1 MSVYSLVSATRSV
14 LSRWV
19 FVLTLVLVALLPT
32 TAPAADPVILRVK
45 VGGGAATCG
54 DLADWSN
61 ACDLQYALKTRAD
74 TSGGATYE
82 LWVAAGT
89 YKPTTDT
96 NRSAT
101 FQLKN
106 GVALYGGFAG
116 TETSLSQ
123 RDWTTNVTVLS
134 GDIGVVGNPSDNSYH
149 VVTGSG
155 TDITAV
161 LDGFTVTGGNANGAY
176 PDNVGAGVE
185 NMTGRPTLTNLT
197 FSGNSAVAGGGMYN
211 NGSSPTLTNVTF
223 TSNSAASGGGMEN
236 DSSSSPALTN
246 VTFTS
251 NFANNGGGM
260 LNDISSP
267 TLTNV
272 TFTSNSANTDGGGM
286 YNSSSSPTLGNVTFS
301 GNSANTDGGGM
312 YNLGSSPTLAN
323 VTFSGNSANTDG
335 GGMYNRGGS
344 PAIRNTI
351 LWANT
356 ALAGGPQ
363 IYNDATSTATVNDSV
378 VQGGC
383 PAFSTC
389 LGIIPQDPHLGPLG
403 DYGGATQTIPLLPGS
418 SAIDAGNNATCAAAP
433 VNNLDQRGV
442 ARPQGAHCDIGAY
455 ESRGFTLTKTGGDRQ
470 STPINT
476 AFALPLQLT
485 FGETSGSGLPG
496 VVVTYTAPSSGAS
509 ASWGGSTMTTQTSA
523 ANGNASA
530 PAPTANGTLG
540 SYSVMVSAPG
550 VSGPVSFSLTN
561 NLKPVLFL
569 PLLVR

>member
-14 LSRWV
+14 IGKWLLV
-19 FVLTLVLVALLPT
+19 PVLVLLALIPSIVQ
-32 TAPAADPVILRVK
+32 A
-45 VGGGAATCG
+45 GGALYAKPSATGSG
-54 DLADWSN
+54 DCSSWAN
-61 ACDLQYALKTRAD
+61 ACDLQYALNGAA
-74 TSGGATYE
+74 SGSE
-82 LWVAAGT
+82 IWVMKGT
-89 YKPTTDT
+89 YKPTTGTDRT
-96 NRSAT
+96 VT
-101 FQLKN
+101 FQLKS

-161 LDGFTVTGGNANGAY
+161 LDGFTVRDGNANGVSY
-176 PDNVGAGVE
+176 PDNAGSGMDNVAGSPRVR
-185 NMTGRPTLTNLT
+185 NDT

-223 TSNSAASGGGMEN
+223 TSNSANDGGGMEN
-236 DSSSSPALTN
+236 ESSSSPTLTN

-260 LNDISSP
+260 LNGNSSP

-272 TFTSNSANTDGGGM
+272 TFTSNSASTDGGGM

-323 VTFSGNSANTDG
+323 VTSSGNSANTDG

-418 SAIDAGNNATCAAAP
+418 SAIDAGNNVTCAAAP

-442 ARPQGAHCDIGAY
+442 TRPQGAQCDIGSY
-455 ESRGFTLTKTGGDRQ
+455 ESRGFTLTKTGGDNQ

-476 AFALPLQLT
+476 AFALPLQVT

-496 VVVTYTAPSSGAS
+496 IVITFAAPSSGAS

-530 PAPTANGTLG
+530 PAPTANGTVG